1 MTSVTSNFNLI
12 VLCCSVRILVRTF
25 FSRHNSIT
33 TFRNMSER
41 RTEHLFGTNHS
52 CLFPPLPQACHR
64 HVLMANR
71 RIVTYDPH
79 SAAKAQV
86 RMAVM
91 LYLMNRYHISGEDI
105 PFTTSYVTVNVTFLV
120 ARPHSHF
127 PRCDRSRGI
136 LPTYDSAMPTVQG
149 DIDNFV
155 LKFFL
160 DAIHGIF
167 FLDDRD
173 VVRFIASK
181 LYINEARG
189 RIVYN
194 FVILHRIGKVLQCI
208 YNAPSC
214 VWLD

>member
-25 FSRHNSIT
+25 FSRHNSMT

-52 CLFPPLPQACHR
+52 CLFPPLPQARHR
-64 HVLMANR
+64 YVRVANR
-71 RIVTYDPH
+71 IVLYDPH
-79 SAAKAQV
+79 RAAKAQV

-91 LYLMNRYHISGEDI
+91 LYLMNQYNISDENY
-105 PFTTSYVTVNVTFLV
+105 PFTTSYVSVNVTFLV
-120 ARPHSHF
+120 SRPKYHF
-127 PRCDRSRGI
+127 IQGDRSRGI
-136 LPTYDSAMPTVQG
+136 CPRFDGVMPTVQG

-155 LKFFL
+155 KFFL

-167 FLDDRD
+167 FRDDRD
-173 VVRFIASK
+173 VVRITASK
-181 LYINEARG
+181 LFTNEARG

-194 FVILHRIGKVLQCI
+194 ICRYEMNIVDLLTVNDDNESNIDE
-208 YNAPSC
+208 N
-214 VWLD
+214 